1 MENSINDDNYFITS
15 KYTDEERV
23 MQSKSDNTE
32 IMINDEAH
40 EVTKELFESLCSRY
54 QVDLE
59 EAMKVAIYM
68 LRYST
73 RKKS

>member
-1 MENSINDDNYFITS
+1 MENSVNDNNYFITS

-40 EVTKELFESLCSRY
+40 EVTEELFESLCSMY
-54 QVDLE
+54 QADLE